1 MGGGGA
7 RLAAIP
13 QAALAPMQKDG
24 GAVDDWNDLRLVL
37 AVARAGTLSG
47 AARALGVNHST
58 AFRRLNT
65 LEERLGARLFERLPG
80 GAYATTPAGERVAGA
95 AERVET
101 ETAALDREI
110 AGRDHRLTG
119 RVRLTMSETFA
130 FRLLAPVMARFRA
143 LYPGVVVE
151 LVIDSRL
158 LSLSRRE
165 ADVALRA
172 ARPREGDL
180 FGRKL
185 CDVAWTVY
193 GAPALLGA
201 GAPLPGPAALA
212 RFPMIA
218 WGEDAV
224 GINAADWL
232 AATVP
237 AGAVVYRASS
247 LVHQLV
253 AAREGIGL
261 AALPCYLGDPEP
273 GLVRALPEPVPALSR
288 ELWVVTHEDLRRTAR
303 VRACLDVIGEGIA
316 ARRPLLEGHG
326 SAATPSAG
334 P

>member
-1 MGGGGA
+1 MQREGA
-7 RLAAIP
+7 AA
-13 QAALAPMQKDG
+13 
-24 GAVDDWNDLRLVL
+24 VEDWNDLRLVL
-37 AVARAGTLSG
+37 AVARAGTLAG

-58 AFRRLNT
+58 AFRRLNA
-65 LEERLGARLFERLPG
+65 LEGRLGARLFERLPG
-80 GAYATTPAGERVAGA
+80 GAYAPTPAGERAAGA

-101 ETAALDREI
+101 EAAALDREI

-130 FRLLAPVMARFRA
+130 YRLLAPLIARFRA
-143 LYPGVVVE
+143 LYPGVLVE
-151 LVIDSRL
+151 LVVDNKL

-193 GAPALLGA
+193 GAPALLAGGGA
-201 GAPLPGPAALA
+201 GPAPLPGPAALA
-212 RFPMIA
+212 RFPVIA

-232 AATVP
+232 EATVP
-237 AGAVVYRASS
+237 ADAVAYRASS

-261 AALPCYLGDPEP
+261 AALPCYLGDLEP
-273 GLVRALPEPVPALSR
+273 GLVRAIAEPVPALSR
-288 ELWVVTHEDLRRTAR
+288 ELWLVTHADLRHTAR
-303 VRACLDVIGEGIA
+303 VRACLDVIGEGVA

-326 SAATPSAG
+326 PAAIPPAG